1 MYQLIVEWLR
11 LQKFTERFNRV
22 NKTTKLRYNDFI
34 YTNSTFIWLIMYF
47 GRIGCPQSKEKSV
60 LGAWRYKFRDYFRL
74 LFAQSDG
81 IEWASWTLEL
91 DAITIYDAQLRRH
104 TVRTYKSTQIDN
116 MNLPLWEAIL
126 GWGVNDRIF
135 YWHFVSLS
143 LELFSSFLVVNVV
156 LSLLT
161 QVLITKSLYI
171 NVYKSLYV
179 PVLKNYYPKIMS

>member
-1 MYQLIVEWLR
+1 
-11 LQKFTERFNRV
+11 
-22 NKTTKLRYNDFI
+22 
-34 YTNSTFIWLIMYF
+34 MYF
-47 GRIGCPQSKEKSV
+47 GRIGCPQSKEKCTWSLKIQV
-60 LGAWRYKFRDYFRL
+60 SGL
-74 LFAQSDG
+74 LPLVVCPVRWNRVSKL
-81 IEWASWTLEL
+81 TLEL

-161 QVLITKSLYI
+161 QVLIKPI
-171 NVYKSLYV
+171 AVYKCLQK
-179 PVLKNYYPKIMS
+179 PLRTGTEQLLA

>member
-1 MYQLIVEWLR
+1 MAIHH
-11 LQKFTERFNRV
+11 
-22 NKTTKLRYNDFI
+22 TKR
-34 YTNSTFIWLIMYF
+34 T
-47 GRIGCPQSKEKSV
+47 V
-60 LGAWRYKFRDYFRL
+60 LGASRYKFRIYFLL

-156 LSLLT
+156 LSPLA
-161 QVLITKSLYI
+161 QVLIKPIAVHKRLHSRFKPERTDTKI
-171 NVYKSLYV
+171 
-179 PVLKNYYPKIMS
+179 

>member
-1 MYQLIVEWLR
+1 MVELDVHNPKR
-11 LQKFTERFNRV
+11 
-22 NKTTKLRYNDFI
+22 
-34 YTNSTFIWLIMYF
+34 
-47 GRIGCPQSKEKSV
+47 SV

-161 QVLITKSLYI
+161 QVLIQPIAVHKCLQKPLRTGTEKL
-171 NVYKSLYV
+171 LA
-179 PVLKNYYPKIMS
+179 